1 MLMIFLAAALLLGTA
16 GAEET
21 EPAEGVFSKQVLAEE
36 ASAENEGLVSG
47 EFYYDPLTQ
56 MYAPEDG
63 LVELQGMETTFL
75 ASHETY
81 RDQLDTVGKRIYDA
95 LEEGLANGC
104 YSIQVSLS
112 GVGTDKATVERYL
125 YGAYAA
131 YDNDHP
137 LETCG
142 TTREVGYSGYGSTY
156 TLNVKVFYDDASYAN
171 LKRTALAKAVEAF
184 YEQFADDGM
193 TTKAALDQYRYIY
206 EYLGENCYYNYPVL
220 NDELGGTNKYDDEIR
235 SVVHNAFGALV
246 GFPKTDGAEQGAVVC
261 QGYADAYLL
270 LCQRAGL
277 PCVVVSGE
285 ARENKVFTGAA
296 NHMWN
301 AIKLDGKWYAVDV
314 TWDDC
319 DMTYSNETNPGLIS
333 GVVDVSMTEFQYFTD
348 NRYFLTQNS
357 SMNDHRVYSQC
368 TFDDIDWT
376 IGAPPLENVRLAAA
390 DLTAS
395 RVQLFLDAPEGG
407 DTAFFSDAILLLN
420 QSFTVDIP
428 TAEIYLKADTQF
440 DSTCTVPA
448 ERGYHVFG
456 KQKPALTRSDDFS
469 DPMFYVENS
478 GYLSLCN
485 VMLDGEKKEAAPMV
499 LAPDSS
505 EEGRSRILLIDA
517 SVTGNRGACGISTDG
532 LVILSGK
539 CQVWDNQSSDDMPEN
554 LTLREN
560 GIVLTDQV
568 SGSQIGVTTVPN
580 FYFAAPYSTGNWT
593 EEDRAVF
600 VSDDS
605 QRVFGYDPVRDM
617 MYCSRVATS
626 NQGQSV
632 YVTYVERLPSAS
644 CVSGHSVTLTNT
656 TVSTKSVVLYA
667 AMYDVNHKMLQICE
681 VSTPVLEAGATSE
694 QIVLPEAAEGT
705 VVYSLLVLDHGGMS
719 CIPLSQCIRYD
730 FTSEEA

>member
-1 MLMIFLAAALLLGTA
+1 MLKMKKLGWGKYFFMTLLAAVLLLGTA
-16 GAEET
+16 GAE
-21 EPAEGVFSKQVLAEE
+21 GMDRDQE
-36 ASAENEGLVSG
+36 ASNKG
-47 EFYYDPLTQ
+47 ELTEDRSEDREELIFSEFCYDPLTQ
-56 MYAPEDG
+56 MHAPEEG
-63 LVELQGMETTFL
+63 LVELQGLETTFL
-75 ASHETY
+75 AFHETY
-81 RDQLDTVGKRIYDA
+81 RDQLDVTGKKIYDA
-95 LEEGLANGC
+95 LANSLGNGN
-104 YSIQVSLS
+104 YSATVNLS
-112 GVGTDKATVERYL
+112 GMDVDTAAIYL

-142 TTREVGYSGYGSTY
+142 TTGRVRCGYADSTY
-156 TLNVKVFYDDASYAN
+156 TLYVEVFRNASYAN

-206 EYLGENCYYNYPVL
+206 EYLGEKCYYNYPVL

-246 GFPKTDGAEQGAVVC
+246 GFSETDGAEKGAVVC

-285 ARENKVFTGAA
+285 ADAGKVFTGAA

-319 DMTYSNETNPGLIS
+319 DMTYSNKTHPELIS

-357 SMNDHRVYSQC
+357 SMNDHRAYSQC

-376 IGAPPLENVRLAAA
+376 IGAPPLENVRLASE
-390 DLTAS
+390 DLTANH
-395 RVQLFLDAPEGG
+395 VQLFLDAPEGG

-420 QSFTVDIP
+420 QPFTVDIP
-428 TAEIYLKADTQF
+428 TAEIYLKANTQF

-448 ERGYHVFG
+448 EKGYHVFG
-456 KQKPALTRSDDFS
+456 KQKPALTRSDNFS

-499 LAPDSS
+499 LSPDSS

-539 CQVWDNQSSDDMPEN
+539 CQVWDN
-554 LTLREN
+554 
-560 GIVLTDQV
+560 
-568 SGSQIGVTTVPN
+568 
-580 FYFAAPYSTGNWT
+580 
-593 EEDRAVF
+593 
-600 VSDDS
+600 
-605 QRVFGYDPVRDM
+605 
-617 MYCSRVATS
+617 
-626 NQGQSV
+626 
-632 YVTYVERLPSAS
+632 
-644 CVSGHSVTLTNT
+644 
-656 TVSTKSVVLYA
+656 
-667 AMYDVNHKMLQICE
+667 
-681 VSTPVLEAGATSE
+681 
-694 QIVLPEAAEGT
+694 
-705 VVYSLLVLDHGGMS
+705 
-719 CIPLSQCIRYD
+719 
-730 FTSEEA
+730 